1 MSQLFLYNP
10 HVWEGCH
17 HVTNVLI
24 GVNNKDGS
32 SLVCSKVGV
41 VYGSQNVGLSPQD
54 WCLFFWA
61 SLCLTDGTV
70 VLASGGRE
78 RVDDM
83 QQRATGW
90 NRTRTAAAAALYTGR
105 LLYYPLIHQRPID
118 KFLNLFARNDD
129 PVRFHILLTLQCWT
143 GKPSL
148 LY

>member
-1 MSQLFLYNP
+1 M
-10 HVWEGCH
+10 
-17 HVTNVLI
+17 TNVLI

-90 NRTRTAAAAALYTGR
+90 NQTSSRCGK
-105 LLYYPLIHQRPID
+105 D
-118 KFLNLFARNDD
+118 KDFVHGA
-129 PVRFHILLTLQCWT
+129 PVLPGELMGVPTV
-143 GKPSL
+143 
-148 LY
+148 